1 MNRTVRTSV
10 VATAVLATA
19 LSGAAPAVAA
29 PAVAGPVTVAPAVAG
44 LAAFGPAV
52 SPAFGAAVGD
62 AAVGPAAASIAATKP
77 LDVAKKAVTARIDL
91 RLAALTTFSATL
103 SQAQQVQSGHRS
115 TLTALIKEQTTDLTT
130 LRDKVGSETTRTAV
144 KADATAMVDDFRV
157 FILTGPKVRL
167 TAAIDTELVVAGKLG
182 PKADPVKASLDGK
195 ADTLLAIK
203 PGPAGDAIRAQV
215 KTIRDAAK
223 SARTTLKSLRKK

>member
-1 MNRTVRTSV
+1 MNRIVRTSV

-19 LSGAAPAVAA
+19 F
-29 PAVAGPVTVAPAVAG
+29 G
-44 LAAFGPAV
+44 LA
-52 SPAFGAAVGD
+52 
-62 AAVGPAAASIAATKP
+62 GPAAAAPATAAAKP

-91 RLAALTTFSATL
+91 RLAALTKFSTAL
-103 SQAQQVQSGHRS
+103 SQAKQVQSGHRS

-130 LRDKVGSETTRTAV
+130 LRGKVGGETTGAAV

-182 PKADPVKASLDGK
+182 TKADPVKNSLDGK
-195 ADTLLAIK
+195 VDTLLAIK
-203 PGPAGDAIRAQV
+203 PGPDGDAIRTQV

-223 SARTTLKSLRKK
+223 SARTSLKALRKK

>member
-1 MNRTVRTSV
+1 MNRIVRTSV

-19 LSGAAPAVAA
+19 LG
-29 PAVAGPVTVAPAVAG
+29 VAGPASAAPVAA
-44 LAAFGPAV
+44 
-52 SPAFGAAVGD
+52 
-62 AAVGPAAASIAATKP
+62 KP

-91 RLAALTTFSATL
+91 RLAALQKFSVTL
-103 SQAQQVQSGHRS
+103 TQAKQVQSGHRS
-115 TLTALIKEQTTDLTT
+115 TLTALLKEQTADLTT
-130 LRDKVGSETTRTAV
+130 LRGKVGGENTGAAV

-182 PKADPVKASLDGK
+182 TKADPVKDGLNGK
-195 ADTLLAIK
+195 VDTLLAIK
-203 PGPAGDAIRAQV
+203 PGSDGDAIRAQV